1 MRYNSWIHYIH
12 EFILL
17 DFPLAR
23 RIERKYYFVFI
34 YQHIE
39 EWIVNDIV
47 LIVRIIWKH
56 IDEKKEKRRK
66 KKFSFDPENFS

>member
-23 RIERKYYFVFI
+23 RIERKYYFTSI
-34 YQHIE
+34 YQRIE
-39 EWIVNDIV
+39 EWIANDVI
-47 LIVRIIWKH
+47 RIIWKH
-56 IDEKKEKRRK
+56 VDGKEKKNKH
-66 KKFSFDPENFS
+66 FT